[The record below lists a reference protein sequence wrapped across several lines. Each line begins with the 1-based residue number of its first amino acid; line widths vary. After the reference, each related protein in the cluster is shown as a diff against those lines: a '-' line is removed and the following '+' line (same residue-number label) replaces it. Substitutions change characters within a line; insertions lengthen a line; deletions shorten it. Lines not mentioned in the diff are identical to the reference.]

1 MKKLKNK
8 ERKGITLIIVTSI
21 MLVLS
26 TTAVT
31 FVRLTGYERTAA
43 SNYASTVDAKLTA
56 YAGVDHALALIYDN
70 IRRTGRIGL
79 SEPPVNGVTLQYPAN
94 SDRDVF
100 LASQTPEPI
109 SLELDIDL
117 YNDGDNNDPF
127 TVSGLVGRTIGG
139 DIFGTSELHG
149 NFYSLKLEDS
159 SGKLNVNSFIPV
171 NVNANGN
178 VTLRTDAATVVPSA
192 ETMRRLLL
200 TLAELAFP
208 ASDAN
213 FHNALASAVLN
224 TPLNPNTR
232 TRFTSMQEVETKIN
246 TDVAGFEGSAGAE
259 RFLSNLTTS
268 SIIDTSTVAVSVEDA
283 LDLRDAPEY
292 YHEARAPVNINTAS
306 RDVLIALIVNIRGRA
321 NFFASQIQD
330 DDDPTFSNN
339 AIRVETTLR
348 NDIAQFEIAIPQ
360 AEAEALADEIIRR
373 REVDGNPFLDQG
385 EIDEFFNAQNIN
397 IPVPNLGDP
406 TNGAINAATV
416 VKNTGLNPGSPV
428 VSQQVWNQAVRDML
442 RSNFN
447 PNTVENFW
455 NPNAGAFRRVST
467 SDLVRI
473 ESDGTN
479 LQTNPSH
486 TLELV
491 PSSVGSV
498 EITSV
503 GRTTAQQGNLVTGI
517 SIIETVAEFGREVT
531 HTTQSDFEPDT
542 GLATTVTSPNN
553 IAHQRAVGAPVDE
566 DLFAGAVEPN
576 PILDINGDN
585 PGNGNRTGGGNSF
598 SSGNNFVAAG
608 NNEQQNRFNTNGT
621 YKSPAQWTT
630 QTVNPGGAKTIKYNV
645 RAANNSLIKSFEG
658 LPFIMEA
665 KNTVRQP
672 GNNITYDGLVS
683 RRMYYTPDFVREVSP
698 SDAAIG
704 LRQNDSLE
712 RYLIETCF
720 EDFTTSS
727 GGDNVSSYLANRS
740 VGNSQPDLRS
750 GNTSGESKMGNR
762 NGSVQFWVKFDAD
775 NTDDINGNSIACGL
789 FGATTASGFRQ
800 GRVANDSQGNDL
812 FGRTDIFFRE
822 GTQTYLY
829 INALGELR
837 ATRLYYALC
846 FPLTGQTP
854 YGAFFDTE
862 VDFANRKVPRR
873 DVIMRTTPF
882 KAHEWYHLRLVW
894 DDTLNG
900 NASIDLFVND
910 EKVTPNIATIEEV
923 DELAFNNEYCLLN
936 EREPL
941 DGMFI
946 NGFPRAQAKKG
957 GYFHFNEDGDHIH
970 MPGNATID
978 QFISSESKNFAT
990 TSGDS
995 RRRFPETTTYTNSF
1009 NLNDDDA
1016 VIAAIRW
1023 TSYPPYRQ
1031 DADDDSDFPSVRLSS
1046 VTVNGTSQGVNQ
1058 NNTTTEDSQQR
1069 ELVVAG
1075 DIIGNT
1081 NINSQQVDYTFEFT
1095 SPRPKQPVNNTNE
1108 LQGARCATLD
1118 SVTLLMLKRY
1128 PVLRDTEIQ

>member
-8 ERKGITLIIVTSI
+8 ERKGITLIVVTSI

-70 IRRTGRIGL
+70 IRTKGRIGL
-79 SEPPVNGVTLQYPAN
+79 SEPISNVALQYPTN
-94 SDRDVF
+94 SNRDVF

-117 YNDGDNNDPF
+117 YNDGDTNDPF
-127 TVSGLVGRTIGG
+127 TISGLVGRAIGG
-139 DIFGTSELHG
+139 NIFGTSELHG

-159 SGKLNVNSFIPV
+159 SGKINVNSFIPITI
-171 NVNANGN
+171 NANGSIA
-178 VTLRTDAATVVPSA
+178 LRTDPAVVVPSA
-192 ETMRRLLL
+192 ETMQRILL

-208 ASDAN
+208 ASDAA
-213 FHNALASAVLN
+213 FHNAIVSAVIN
-224 TPLNPNTR
+224 TPIDATNR
-232 TRFTSMQEVETKIN
+232 TRFSNMQELETKIA
-246 TDVAGFEGSAGAE
+246 TEVPGFEGSAGAE
-259 RFLSNLTTS
+259 IFLNNLTTS
-268 SIIDTSTVAVSVEDA
+268 SIVDTRTVAVSVDDA
-283 LDLRDAPEY
+283 LDLRDAPAY

-306 RDVLIALIVNIRGRA
+306 REVLIALIRNIRGRA
-321 NFFASQIQD
+321 NFFASEITD
-330 DDDPTFSNN
+330 DEDPTFSDN

-348 NDIAQFEIAIPQ
+348 NEIIQYQIEIPQ
-360 AEAEALADEIIRR
+360 AEAEVLADEIIRR
-373 REVDGNPFLDQG
+373 RDVDRNPFLDQG
-385 EIDEFFNAQNIN
+385 EIDEFFNAQNID
-397 IPVPNLGDP
+397 IDVPTVQLAVNAP
-406 TNGAINAATV
+406 TIVKFTGLSPTATV
-416 VKNTGLNPGSPV
+416 VSE
-428 VSQQVWNQAVRDML
+428 QAWDQAVRDML

-447 PNTVENFW
+447 PNVVENFW

-479 LQTNPSH
+479 FQTKPSH

-517 SIIETVAEFGREVT
+517 SIIETTAEFGREVT
-531 HTTQSDFEPDT
+531 HTRQLDFEPAT

-553 IAHQRAVGAPVDE
+553 IRHQKAVGAPVTADE
-566 DLFAGAVEPN
+566 FAGAVEPN
-576 PILDINGDN
+576 PVLDLNGDSV
-585 PGNGNRTGGGNSF
+585 GNGNVTSGANSF
-598 SSGNNFVAAG
+598 FTGNNFVANG
-608 NNEQQNRFNTNGT
+608 NEQPNRFNNNGT
-621 YKSPAQWTT
+621 YRSPEQWTDN
-630 QTVNPGGAKTIKYNV
+630 TVNPSGGKTIKYNI
-645 RAANNSLIKSFEG
+645 RDRNNNLTKSFEG

-665 KNTVRQP
+665 KNDVRQP

-698 SDAAIG
+698 SDASIG
-704 LRQNDSLE
+704 VRQNESLE

-720 EDFTTSS
+720 EDFVTSAN
-727 GGDNVSSYLANRS
+727 GQNVPAYLSNRS
-740 VGNSQPDLRS
+740 ISNSQPDLRS
-750 GNTSGESKMGNR
+750 GNVSGQNSKMGNR
-762 NGSVQFWVKFDAD
+762 SGSIQFWVKFDAD
-775 NTDDINGNSIACGL
+775 SIDDVNGNSIACGL
-789 FGATTASGFRQ
+789 FGSTTASGFRA
-800 GRVANDSQGNDL
+800 GRIANDSDGNDL
-812 FGRTDIFFRE
+812 FGRTDVFFRE
-822 GTQTYLY
+822 GTQTYVY
-829 INALGELR
+829 VNALGELR

-862 VDFANRKVPRR
+862 VDFGNRKVPRR

-882 KAHEWYHLRLVW
+882 QAHEWYHLRLSW

-923 DELAFNNEYCLLN
+923 DELQFNNEYCLLN

-957 GYFHFNEDGDHIH
+957 GYFHFNQDGDHIH

-978 QFISSESKNFAT
+978 QFISSESKNLAT
-990 TSGDS
+990 TSADC
-995 RRRFPETTTYTNSF
+995 RRRFPDSTTYTNSIA
-1009 NLNDDDA
+1009 LNDQDST
-1016 VIAAIRW
+1016 IAAIRW

-1031 DADDDSDFPSVRLSS
+1031 DANDDSDFPSVRLSS
-1046 VTVNGTSQGVNQ
+1046 VAVNGAQQTVNQ
-1058 NNTTTEDSQQR
+1058 NSTTSEDGQQR
-1069 ELVVAG
+1069 ELFVANAP
-1075 DIIGNT
+1075 GNT
-1081 NINSQQVDYTFEFT
+1081 NLNAQQVDYTFEFI
-1095 SPRPKQPVNNTNE
+1095 SPRPKQPVNNSTP

-1118 SVTLLMLKRY
+1118 SVTVLTLKRY
-1128 PVLRDTEIQ
+1128 PLLRDTEIQ